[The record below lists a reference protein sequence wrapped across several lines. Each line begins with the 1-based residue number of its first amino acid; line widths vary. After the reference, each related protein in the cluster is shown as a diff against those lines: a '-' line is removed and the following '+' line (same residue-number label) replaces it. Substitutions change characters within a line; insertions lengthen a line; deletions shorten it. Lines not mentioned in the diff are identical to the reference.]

1 MVWLAIGLRAG
12 ALFTSLTVTVKL
24 RTSLS
29 AGDPLSVTRTV
40 MVFVPGPCGSVGV
53 QKYKPLL
60 ELIEAPEGAPA
71 SRVKVS
77 VCPGR
82 SGSLAVAVNVSALP
96 SLMVWLEIG

>member
-1 MVWLAIGLRAG
+1 MVWLEMGLRAG

-40 MVFVPGPCGSVGV
+40 MLLVTGPCASVGV
-53 QKYKPLL
+53 QENKPLL
-60 ELIEAPEGAPA
+60 ELIVAPEGAPG

-77 VCPGR
+77 VCAGS
-82 SGSLAVAVNVSALP
+82 SGSVAVAVKLRVVP
-96 SLMVWLEIG
+96 SLIV